1 MKKMNIKIN
10 LMYKMLCLKNIL
22 STMLRLWIKYNINTN
37 KIKNIDN
44 EHPVLCNK

>member
-1 MKKMNIKIN
+1 MFEKYFKYNVK
-10 LMYKMLCLKNIL
+10 
-22 STMLRLWIKYNINTN
+22 TRIKYNINTN